1 MALEHS
7 RLLAA
12 SLTAAVFGASCS
24 TSGESTPTPVS
35 DTPASSESNRND
47 SDGVVSNTPQE
58 PGSTEERVDRQR
70 RRALAERGLE
80 AAKALRSNS
89 DLVSAKSE
97 LLKILELLRSDTAT
111 QAAGLVE
118 LRDEAR
124 SLLAA
129 VQAELGEP
137 IGLAQTWQEEQ
148 QRLRKIGEERARA
161 DVMSAMQRAKD
172 RLEGATSTQNTSAAI
187 EELRIA
193 ALTIQTKSDMNWGEL
208 PTQVRELQDEA
219 ASAHDALQR
228 SLQAQE
234 NAKQQA
240 LLRAQNREAA
250 ELLTLRVENLL
261 RESQKAFQERRFE
274 RSSELAEQAL
284 ELDRHHR
291 LAAEMLT
298 AARKAARQTSN
309 DQYWRVRAIE
319 VRKMLEAAEE
329 LKTPQTEILHANE
342 AIWRRA
348 NSRSTGT
355 TPTVPVSEQDRIVTD
370 KVKSKPIGTI
380 TFSADNGGYL
390 EVVKLLQALTEVQ
403 IMVTQRAKDAIE
415 AAGSKLEGTLAGTE
429 TLENVLNTMI
439 AKNRQ
444 LSWTV
449 RFGLVVI
456 GDAAEGV
463 GPIATEIYPVRDLLY
478 DRTDFNPPKILEI
491 PGDNNQEETPRSGGE
506 EEEPRPAMTT
516 EHLTGLLTLA
526 AKVAVKRDVFAEE
539 GNKLEVDETG
549 LLVVTAPIDAHQA
562 IGAALRDMRRFQTAI
577 VSIDAKF
584 LTLSRNFLQEVGIDF
599 RGLGGSGNKGD
610 IVTLDDLTNGLIN
623 NTSQGLDNSGTQDP
637 AANPLAGAFYNDGG
651 DGDLRARTENIF
663 GSDLGRVLSP
673 TGGLTA
679 GWTLIG
685 DTQLNMILRAVEK
698 REDSE
703 VVNSQV
709 LSIVDNARGHVAVI
723 NQTSYVRSFDVEVAQ
738 SSFIADP
745 IVDVIQDG
753 LVLDVQ
759 PIILNDRKHMLL
771 SLTPTVSEL
780 QRPIQT
786 FTTSLAGSTLP
797 VTIQL
802 PTLTVTTFA
811 TTVTVPDGGSV
822 MLGGLRKVLTKERRA
837 EIPLLSSLPLISFFF
852 KQEGSVD
859 ENQNLMVLVRAKI
872 TDIDEVARAK

>member
-35 DTPASSESNRND
+35 ETPTSSDTPSGGSAENR
-47 SDGVVSNTPQE
+47 QE
-58 PGSTEERVDRQR
+58 PQDPVSIEERVDRER

-80 AAKALRSNS
+80 VAKALRLNG
-89 DLVSAKSE
+89 DLPSAKSE
-97 LLKILELLRSDTAT
+97 LLKILELMRSDSAT

-118 LRDEAR
+118 ARDEAR

-137 IGLAQTWQEEQ
+137 VGSPQTWQEEQ
-148 QRLRKIGEERARA
+148 QRLRTIGEERARA
-161 DVMSAMQRAKD
+161 DVMSAMQRAQDKLKD
-172 RLEGATSTQNTSAAI
+172 ATSTQVTSAAI
-187 EELRIA
+187 EELRVA
-193 ALTIQTKSDMNWGEL
+193 ALTIETKSDMNWGDL
-208 PTQVRELQDEA
+208 PAQVKLLQAEA
-219 ASAHDALQR
+219 AQVHDTLQR
-228 SLQAQE
+228 SLQASE
-234 NAKQQA
+234 NARQQA

-261 RESQKAFQERRFE
+261 RESQKAFRERRFD

-284 ELDRHHR
+284 ALDRHHR

-309 DQYWRVRAIE
+309 EEYWRIRALE

-329 LKTPQTEILHANE
+329 LKTPQTEILHPDAE
-342 AIWRRA
+342 TWARA
-348 NSRSTGT
+348 NGRVKSN
-355 TPTVPVSEQDRIVTD
+355 TPTKVLSEEDRIITD

-380 TFSADNGGYL
+380 TFNADNGGYL

-403 IMVTQRAKDAIE
+403 IMVTQRAKEAIE
-415 AAGSKLEGTLAGTE
+415 AASSKLEGTLAGTE
-429 TLENVLNTMI
+429 TLANVLDTMV
-439 AKNRQ
+439 AKNKQ

-463 GPIATEIYPVRDLLY
+463 GPIATEIYPVRDLLF
-478 DRTDFNPPKILEI
+478 DRTDFIPPSIKEI
-491 PGDNNQEETPRSGGE
+491 PGNNQDENPRSGGE

-516 EHLTGLLTLA
+516 DHLTSLLTLA
-526 AKVAVKRDVFAEE
+526 AKVAVKRDVFTEE
-539 GNKLEVDETG
+539 GNKLEVDDTG

-610 IVTLDDLTNGLIN
+610 IVTLDDLTNGLVN
-623 NTSQGLDNSGTQDP
+623 NTSRGLDNGGTQDP

-651 DGDLRARTENIF
+651 DGDFRGRTENIF
-663 GSDLGRVLSP
+663 GTDLGRALSP

-723 NQTSYVRSFDVEVAQ
+723 NQTSYVRDFDVEVAQ

-771 SLTPTVSEL
+771 SLTPTVAEL

-837 EIPLLSSLPLISFFF
+837 EIPLLSSLPLVSFFF

-872 TDIDEVARAK
+872 TDIEEIARAK